1 MNKYLRAQSLLLYF
15 FVSVLFYEIILKVAT
30 MQPFYRFDLFYMAM
44 FGLSFSII
52 FYLLSSLFSGKDKF
66 GLTFV
71 LLLLLSLIFSSQ
83 MVYYK
88 FFKTF
93 YTLYSA
99 GRGGQVMEFWKDIL
113 YVLSRNWVWFTLF
126 FLPPITILF
135 LKNRV
140 VFCRRPSVGSFLV
153 LLFLLILVNVLA
165 IGDIYLGDRQV
176 NSHYELY
183 YNPGNP
189 LLTAQK
195 LGLLTSLRLDAQRLI
210 FMNNPIDSI
219 IKDKAKA
226 EEVFKPVDPENDI
239 KEPIEPAMPE
249 DIDEEPVEEQPEPI
263 FDPNIMD
270 IDFTQLIASETDD
283 DLKDMHKYFSEVPP
297 TNKNEYTGKYKGYNL
312 ILITAESFS
321 PYAVHKDVTPTLY
334 KMVHEGYN
342 FTNFYTPIWEVST
355 LDGEYV
361 ASTSLLPKRGV
372 WSLYL
377 SGSISMPFTM
387 GNQLRA
393 LGYNTRAYHN
403 HSYDYY
409 RRDLSHPN
417 MGYDYK
423 GIGSGLVMSK
433 AWPRSDLEMMEKTIP
448 EYLADEPF
456 HTYYMTVSG
465 HMQYNFI
472 GNHMAIKNKELVKDL
487 PYTDAGR
494 AYMATQ
500 IEFDRAMEY
509 LLNQLEEAGI
519 AERTLIAI
527 SSDHYPYGLEKN
539 ELDDLA
545 GHTLE
550 ENFELYKNT
559 FILYT
564 KGMEPVTID
573 KPSSS
578 LDIIPTLSNLLG
590 LEYDSRLLM
599 GRDIFSDSEPLVIF
613 LNRSFI
619 TDKGRYDAEKKI
631 FYPSQG
637 QEVSQGY
644 IDNILD
650 IVEKKFYYSAKVLDT
665 DYYKYVLNN

>member
-210 FMNNPIDSI
+210 FMNNPIYSI

-226 EEVFKPVDPENDI
+226 EEVYKPVDPENDI

-361 ASTSLLPKRGV
+361 ACTSLLPKRGV
-372 WSLYL
+372 WSLYF
-377 SGSISMPFTM
+377 SGRISMPFTM
-387 GNQLRA
+387 GNQLRV

-403 HSYDYY
+403 HTYDYY
-409 RRDLSHPN
+409 RRDVSHPN

-423 GIGSGLVMSK
+423 GIGNGLEMSK

-665 DYYKYVLNN
+665 DYYKYVPNN